1 MFKLHFLIIWMEKV
15 HAEFFSIIMKVLKDT
30 PYLDIDSFLIYF
42 EMKINNLFCEM
53 RSIILK
59 FPLFCLDVSWRS
71 SDKYWY
77 REANIDD
84 KFRQAA
90 KIWIAYNSYR
100 MHSLKVSLTFWIST
114 RLECFRIMHIN
125 GSSKGAFL
133 TFFFFSRFPEK
144 IGGNI
149 PGVHYIRDVADADL
163 LVSSLVIS
171 FSCFCC
177 QFPFDFVLLKYANE

>member
-1 MFKLHFLIIWMEKV
+1 MEKV

-114 RLECFRIMHIN
+114 RLECFQIMHIN

-133 TFFFFSRFPEK
+133 TFFFFFFCQISRENWRKHTWCSLYPGCCRCWFASII
-144 IGGNI
+144 IGNFFFM
-149 PGVHYIRDVADADL
+149 L
-163 LVSSLVIS
+163 LLSIS
-171 FSCFCC
+171 FWFCFVKIC
-177 QFPFDFVLLKYANE
+177 